1 MILAGYLA
9 IGCIYGLIN
18 LVLNMRDNGIFSDET
33 KYCNA
38 PLGFKFVYYALD
50 LVLWPVGVVL
60 DIRKKV
66 KEASK

>member
-1 MILAGYLA
+1 MILLGYLL
-9 IGCIYGLIN
+9 IGSVYGLIN
-18 LVLNMRDNGIFSDET
+18 LMLNMRDNGNFVDET
-33 KYCNA
+33 KYGNA

-66 KEASK
+66 EEE